1 MKRLSALF
9 LSIGVLAG
17 FGFSQSSISNF
28 SLRLS
33 GGVSY
38 FSVGEL
44 NSVMEGLSDYFYT
57 ADSNVSG
64 RYESMHLGMNFSLEA
79 VYLISDRLGIGLGGG
94 FFRVSKEDKLH
105 YEYANNTIRN
115 DITYTRTIGVVP
127 LTLNIHYLCPLGS
140 KLNLS
145 LSGGVGYY
153 LTSFDFKGS
162 NVEMR
167 PTVTNHGTETADYK
181 TKGTIGF
188 QGSLGL
194 DMPLTKNLGIFV
206 AARGRYATVSGLRG
220 ELSAD
225 WVEDNLPGSYKES
238 DIRFWVEDYHYNG
251 NIYPDFVTRK
261 DEPASGDIINNIHE
275 LKIDLSG
282 FSLGVGLRINF

>member
-1 MKRLSALF
+1 MKRIFAFL
-9 LSIGVLAG
+9 LSIGVMAG
-17 FGFSQSSISNF
+17 FGFSQSSISHF

-44 NSVMEGLSDYFYT
+44 NSVLSGLSDYFYV
-57 ADSNVSG
+57 DNSNVSG
-64 RYESMHLGMNFSLEA
+64 RFESMHVGMNFSLEA
-79 VYLISDRLGIGLGGG
+79 VYLITDRIGIGLGGG

-105 YEYANNTIRN
+105 YEYFNNTIRN
-115 DITYTRTIGVVP
+115 DITYTRTIGFVP

-145 LSGGVGYY
+145 LSGGLGYY
-153 LTSFDFKGS
+153 LTSFDFKS
-162 NVEMR
+162 YNVEMR
-167 PTVTNHGTETADYK
+167 PTVTNHGTETADFK

-206 AARGRYATVSGLRG
+206 AARGWYATVSSLTG
-220 ELSAD
+220 ETSGD
-225 WVEDNLPGSYKES
+225 YVEGSMSGTYKVS
-238 DIRFWVEDYHYNG
+238 DVHFWVEDYHYHEK
-251 NIYPDFVTRK
+251 IYPDFSIYK
-261 DEPASGDIINNIHE
+261 DAPLSGGVISNVHE

-282 FSLGVGLRINF
+282 FSLGAGLRINF